1 MEMLWT
7 KNLIAEC
14 PRGKMN
20 LPLEEHS
27 WNEENRGK
35 VRTLVDLCID
45 DGFARY
51 RQEFWVMED
60 R

>member
-7 KNLIAEC
+7 KDLMAEC
-14 PRGKMN
+14 TRGKMN

-35 VRTLVDLCID
+35 V
-45 DGFARY
+45 
-51 RQEFWVMED
+51 
-60 R
+60 